1 MLEMSKIRKLLTTIQ
16 ARIQD
21 TGTWNL
27 DPHYYYR
34 QAVGLAP
41 FWVES
46 FQVLR
51 LLSPQRLPDA

>member
-16 ARIQD
+16 ARILEPGSTLLLS
-21 TGTWNL
+21 TGPRPSAL
-27 DPHYYYR
+27 GRD
-34 QAVGLAP
+34 P